1 MIDREVFHDA
11 GVYAQVDGAGRVAG
25 SGCRTRCFMGFSEHQ
40 LVIFAA
46 RSGNVAKL
54 RERLRAGGDIN
65 HFHPK
70 DGSPLIAAIRSHRV
84 AAVEWLLANGA
95 DANAN
100 YGDDTGPLE
109 IALRRP
115 NLEIVG
121 LLLAAGAR
129 LRRKSRPYYAV
140 RLKNCLKALGRRR

>member
-1 MIDREVFHDA
+1 MPRSLEQGGLPA
-11 GVYAQVDGAGRVAG
+11 RAAGRDALWAFQNTN
-25 SGCRTRCFMGFSEHQ
+25 SSS
-40 LVIFAA
+40 FAA

-70 DGSPLIAAIRSHRV
+70 DGSPLIAAIRSHCV